1 MKTTFPIVG
10 MHCASCARLIE
21 KKLIKSPGVVAA
33 AVNYGSEQAAVDFD
47 PTRTNIQTLGAAVSS
62 LGYTAVTETVS
73 GKSPDDL
80 KKEAKQKEIT
90 SLKRKVPVSATLTI
104 LVLVGSLSH
113 MFGDYFKY
121 LSLPPIVLMALTV
134 PIIFWAGAD
143 FFRATWSGLKNRAAS
158 MDTLIAMGTSA
169 AFLYS
174 AALTIFPSYM
184 MAKGFPDTMYFDTT
198 GIVITLILLGRF
210 FEARAKAH
218 TGDAIKKLLQLQ
230 AKTARVVRNGEDL
243 PAGRQ
248 ETDIPIEE
256 VIVGDIVRVRPGEKI
271 PIDGVIIEG
280 VSSIDESMITG
291 ESLPVDKKKDDSVIG
306 ATINKTGT
314 FLFRAT
320 KVGSQTMLARIVQMV
335 SEAQSSRAPIQRL
348 ADAVSS
354 YFVPIV
360 LMVAVAT
367 FIGWFD
373 FSGFTAAF
381 TNMIAVLV
389 IACPCAMG
397 LATPTAIMV
406 GAGRGAGIGIL
417 IKDATSLETAN
428 KIRTIVFDKT
438 GTLTQGKPVVTDYSS
453 DEILTL
459 AASLEKGS
467 EHSLAGAILAKTIGK
482 KLLSVTDFQA
492 ISGQG
497 ITGTINKKHYFFGK
511 PQKPYTELENQGKTV
526 MELTSD
532 LPAQP
537 GKNIVGYVAVA
548 DTLKPDV
555 IETMEQ
561 LKKQHIQVWMVT
573 GDNQRTA
580 LAIAK
585 LAGITHVLAGVLP
598 EEKAKKINDL
608 RLPAQAG
615 FTNHDVRNIVAFVG
629 DGINDAPALASADVG
644 IAMGTGTDVAIESA
658 GITLLNKNL
667 TSVISAITLSRKTV
681 SIIKQNLFWAFGYN
695 VLLIPAAMFGFLNPA
710 FAAFAMAASSVS
722 VVTNSLRLKNTP
734 I

>member
-33 AVNYGSEQAAVDFD
+33 AVNYGSEQAAVEFD
-47 PTRTNIQTLGAAVSS
+47 PALTSIQTLGEAVSS
-62 LGYTAVTETVS
+62 LGYTAVTKTIS
-73 GKSPDDL
+73 GKTPDDL
-80 KKEAKQKEIT
+80 KKEAKRKELI
-90 SLKRKVPVSATLTI
+90 SLKQKVTVSATLTI

-113 MFGDYFKY
+113 MFGNNFNY
-121 LSLPPIVLMALTV
+121 LTLPPIILMALTIPV
-134 PIIFWAGAD
+134 IFWAGAD

-174 AALTIFPSYM
+174 AALTLFPTYM
-184 MAKGFPDTMYFDTT
+184 MTKGFPDTLYFDTT
-198 GIVITLILLGRF
+198 GIVITLILLGRL

-218 TGDAIKKLLQLQ
+218 TGDAIKKLLQMQ
-230 AKTARVVRNGEDL
+230 AKTARIVRNGIEVDV
-243 PAGRQ
+243 
-248 ETDIPIEE
+248 PIEE
-256 VIVGDIVRVRPGEKI
+256 VVTGDIVRVRPGEKI
-271 PIDGVIIEG
+271 PIDGVITEG

-291 ESLPVDKKKDDSVIG
+291 ESIPVDKKKDDSVIG

-360 LMVAVAT
+360 LIIAIAT

-373 FSGFTAAF
+373 FGSFTQAF
-381 TNMIAVLV
+381 SNMIAVLV

-406 GAGRGAGIGIL
+406 GTGRGAGLGIL

-428 KIRTIVFDKT
+428 KIQTIVFDKT
-438 GTLTQGKPVVTDYSS
+438 GTLTQGKPIVTDYSS
-453 DEILTL
+453 HEVLTL

-467 EHSLAGAILAKTIGK
+467 EHSLASAILAKTNGE
-482 KLLSVTDFQA
+482 KLLKITDFKA

-497 ITGTINKKHYFFGK
+497 ITGVINKKNYFFGK
-511 PQKPYTELENQGKTV
+511 PKKHYELLEKQGKTV
-526 MELTSD
+526 MELSSG
-532 LPAQP
+532 LPAQA
-537 GKNIVGYVAVA
+537 GKTLLGYVAIA
-548 DTLKPDV
+548 DTLKPEV
-555 IETMEQ
+555 KETMEQ
-561 LKKQHIQVWMVT
+561 LKKRHIEVWMVT
-573 GDNQRTA
+573 GDNERTA
-580 LAIAK
+580 QAIAK
-585 LAGITHVLAGVLP
+585 QAGITHVLAGVLP
-598 EEKAKKINDL
+598 EEKAEKIKQL
-608 RLPAQAG
+608 K
-615 FTNHDVRNIVAFVG
+615 RNNEVIAFIG
-629 DGINDAPALASADVG
+629 DGINDAPALAAADVG

-658 GITLLNKNL
+658 GITLLNKKL
-667 TSVISAITLSRKTV
+667 TSVISAIKLSHATV
-681 SIIKQNLFWAFGYN
+681 SVIKQNLFWAFGYN
-695 VLLIPAAMFGFLNPA
+695 VILIPAAMFGFLNPA
-710 FAAFAMAASSVS
+710 FAALAMAASSVS